1 MPEITLRCP
10 ACKVLLKLKK
20 MPVGKT
26 AMPCPK
32 CGTKV
37 PLPREEEAE
46 ETVPEVEAVDEE
58 VEEEAEP
65 ATARSRRRR
74 EEEEDEEDEGGEEEQ
89 PRRRKKKKKKAPA
102 DRIHLWP
109 ILGGACLGGVLVVF
123 LFFFLVLGTKGFPN
137 PEDAP
142 VFVKYVV
149 LFLFVAVGVGISI
162 NGINGIITQRITV
175 ANRAWFVIVETE
187 HTGSQAVLTGAGQCI
202 AGAIMTGAGLY
213 GLIFHG

>member
-37 PLPREEEAE
+37 ALPREEEAE
-46 ETVPEVEAVDEE
+46 ETVPEVEAV
-58 VEEEAEP
+58 EEEEGEEDDEP
-65 ATARSRRRR
+65 APVHSRRRR
-74 EEEEDEEDEGGEEEQ
+74 EEEEDEEAER
-89 PRRRKKKKKKAPA
+89 PRRRKKKKGAA
-102 DRIHLWP
+102 NRAHLWP
-109 ILGGACLGGVLVVF
+109 ILGGACLGGAVLVF
-123 LFFFLVLGTKGFPN
+123 LVFFLLFGTRGLPD

-149 LFLFVAVGVGISI
+149 LFVFVAVGVGISI
-162 NGINGIITQRITV
+162 NGINGIVTQRITV
-175 ANRAWFVIVETE
+175 ASRALFVIVETE
-187 HTGSQAVLTGAGQCI
+187 HTGKNAVLAGAGQCI
-202 AGAIMTGAGLY
+202 AGAIFVGVGLY